1 MGGDADKTGGH
12 FSAFHYVQRFLLTG
26 PISYRFFANTYKL
39 FRFRQFLFD
48 GKKTQQKKITAGD
61 NYFFVVA
68 L

>member
-26 PISYRFFANTYKL
+26 PISYWFFANTYKL

-48 GKKTQQKKITAGD
+48 GKKTQQKKNNCGRQL
-61 NYFFVVA
+61 FF